1 MDFTSQ
7 IVIFLAFVG
16 VTVVFNTLLIWFAY
30 KGFASVSMKVT
41 QSLAEVETSSET
53 QKWLSSMKAA
63 SEQAVK
69 ITELTREKMADFEPA
84 FENFHARYGFMLAKF
99 DTRTERIS
107 NDISV
112 NATRVRDAV
121 TGPAEKFA
129 VVASGVQSALG
140 FLAPPNGREP
150 QD

>member
-30 KGFASVSMKVT
+30 KGFATVSMKVT
-41 QSLAEVETSSET
+41 KSLSEIETSSAT
-53 QKWLSSMKAA
+53 RQWLKSLQTA

-69 ITELTREKMADFEPA
+69 ITEVTKEKMAEFEPA
-84 FENFHARYGFMLAKF
+84 LENFHARYGFMLAKI